1 MQKLSELQQEP
12 DRVMLQQ
19 DEAIIAGDDG
29 KHRELMEEENELRI
43 DIFLEKRRQSQVH
56 KQPNFGQGSE

>member
-1 MQKLSELQQEP
+1 MQKLSELQQEL

>member
-1 MQKLSELQQEP
+1 MQKLSKLQQEL

-19 DEAIIAGDDG
+19 DEAIIASDYG

-43 DIFLEKRRQSQVH
+43 DIFLEKRRQSQAR
-56 KQPNFGQGSE
+56 KQQNFRKN